1 MRIVFRSLTPGEV
14 ACPGEGEEGDGCDV
28 VDKHFHKILPLHISE
43 LRNGEGPVEGELYHV
58 VPPDGRLDI
67 MVRIVIPDHNENTII
82 IKIYMLNSGFCKIIG
97 QIHEKFAISMKIRWS
112 TIPKFKFTEQQ

>member
-67 MVRIVIPDHNENTII
+67 MVRIIIPIHNENTNI
-82 IKIYMLNSGFCKIIG
+82 IKLENALRVPCRYWNHDPVG
-97 QIHEKFAISMKIRWS
+97 HESSLGKG
-112 TIPKFKFTEQQ
+112 

>member
-1 MRIVFRSLTPGEV
+1 MEVRKRIDKSIREFYRSLTPGEV

-28 VDKHFHKILPLHISE
+28 VDEHFHKILSPHISE

-67 MVRIVIPDHNENTII
+67 MVRIIVPDHSENTII
-82 IKIYMLNSGFCKIIG
+82 IKI
-97 QIHEKFAISMKIRWS
+97 
-112 TIPKFKFTEQQ
+112 

>member
-1 MRIVFRSLTPGEV
+1 MINLVENIFISLTPGEV

-28 VDKHFHKILPLHISE
+28 VDEHFHKILSPHISE

-67 MVRIVIPDHNENTII
+67 MVRIIVPDHSENTIK
-82 IKIYMLNSGFCKIIG
+82 IKI
-97 QIHEKFAISMKIRWS
+97 
-112 TIPKFKFTEQQ
+112 